1 MMSVKYIANLHTLCN
16 SFKIPI
22 SSWIETWNWCEKL
35 PFLNMVDLGSQNDE
49 FQTEVEVRCYY
60 MQNIL
65 EQISVIVIWFVPAFI
80 KFFVDVDEFELNVC

>member
-1 MMSVKYIANLHTLCN
+1 
-16 SFKIPI
+16 
-22 SSWIETWNWCEKL
+22 
-35 PFLNMVDLGSQNDE
+35 MVDLGSQNDE

-65 EQISVIVIWFVPAFI
+65 EQISVIVIWFVPAFK